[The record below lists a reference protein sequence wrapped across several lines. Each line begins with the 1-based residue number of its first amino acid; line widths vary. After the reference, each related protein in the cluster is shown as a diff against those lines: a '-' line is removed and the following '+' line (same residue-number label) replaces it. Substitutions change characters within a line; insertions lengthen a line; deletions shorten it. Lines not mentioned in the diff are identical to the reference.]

1 MIKDSPDFE
10 KLKSELRGWN
20 HYVVGDGRP
29 TVTTSSWG
37 DDRTTVVEGVRSTP
51 TENPGISSDNLSI
64 NYGVRAPLLKSA
76 SVPNVAVL
84 VWDDGMDDGR
94 RVFDEF
100 NVFDE
105 SRVLGVKRTLERRLS
120 EGSAKVQNMPSFYS
134 CQIYRLY

>member
-20 HYVVGDGRP
+20 HIVVGDGRP

-37 DDRTTVVEGVRSTP
+37 DDRTTVVAGVRSTP

-120 EGSAKVQNMPSFYS
+120 EGSAKVQNIPSFYS